1 MSLQKNEPRGH
12 LDEEWMMPKGS
23 VAVSIYLRRWASPW
37 PPSALEWRQIKIGWK
52 RFPSLVRTTC
62 GPAGSIARQ
71 LAERGWRGMEST
83 SIGLRTW
90 QRSCYSFPKT
100 ISRHR
105 VNHLTHC
112 KWNLRISYLEP
123 RTEDYP
129 QICLEMWLP
138 SVWRKK
144 QCKSHQIIFAH
155 FLVFHSK
162 SLIKEQIA
170 PLCPLLCFS
179 SPSKNQGSALWTLV
193 IWAAPCI
200 SHWICNYG
208 APTIC
213 CDLCLVPR
221 DCKTQTN
228 GLNKSAINGSTNWT

>member
-1 MSLQKNEPRGH
+1 MSLRKNEPRGH
-12 LDEEWMMPKGS
+12 LDEEWTMPKGS

-37 PPSALEWRQIKIGWK
+37 PLSALEWRQIKIGWK

-71 LAERGWRGMEST
+71 LWGAEVVGDGKRF

-100 ISRHR
+100 ILRHR

-112 KWNLRISYLEP
+112 NWNLRISYLEP
-123 RTEDYP
+123 RTEYHP

-138 SVWRKK
+138 SVWRGK
-144 QCKSHQIIFAH
+144 QCKAQQIILAH

-170 PLCPLLCFS
+170 PLHPL
-179 SPSKNQGSALWTLV
+179 
-193 IWAAPCI
+193 
-200 SHWICNYG
+200 
-208 APTIC
+208 
-213 CDLCLVPR
+213 
-221 DCKTQTN
+221 
-228 GLNKSAINGSTNWT
+228 